1 MLRRT
6 KPPTSVPPPH
16 EREAVMTE
24 QTEKSRVSQWP
35 FFDAANAAV
44 EYWVD
49 AWQRS
54 ILLLDV
60 LRQRGNNYI
69 EHNSRTVPNVL
80 SFGAE
85 LVLDGRALPRP
96 VNYGLVRIVPSEG
109 TAIDPRK
116 RPFIVFDP

>member
-1 MLRRT
+1 MM
-6 KPPTSVPPPH
+6 PEQFVQVGSNTSATAFSP
-16 EREAVMTE
+16 
-24 QTEKSRVSQWP
+24 WP
-35 FFDAANAAV
+35 FFGANTAF

-80 SFGAE
+80 SFKAA
-85 LVLDGRALPRP
+85 LVLDGRTLPRP
-96 VNYGLVRIVPSEG
+96 VNYGLVRIVPPEG
-109 TAIDPRK
+109 TTIDPRK
-116 RPFIVFDP
+116 RPFIVFDPRAGHGPG